1 MNTGIP
7 IYFLI
12 DPHKLIP
19 TEEVDDIH
27 VVALERKIVQQGVWT
42 DPICVHKNAL
52 FVMDGHHRLTVAKR
66 LQLEAIPVLFRDY
79 DTVEV
84 RSWRQGE
91 IITPHSIFE
100 MARSGNKFPVKTTR
114 HIFKGPKPECAV
126 PLDDLKFPLSKSYAP
141 ATFDGAGFITTS
153 Q

>member
-12 DPHKLIP
+12 DPNKLVP

-27 VVALERKIVQQGVWT
+27 VVGLEQKILRHGVWT
-42 DPICVHKNAL
+42 DPIYVHKSAF
-52 FVMDGHHRLTVAKR
+52 FVMDGHHRLMVAKR
-66 LQLEAIPVLFRDY
+66 LQLDVIPVLFSDY

-84 RSWRQGE
+84 SAWRPGE

-100 MARSGNKFPVKTTR
+100 MARAGNKFPVKTTR
-114 HIFKGPKPECAV
+114 HIFNGPKPECAV
-126 PLDDLKFPLSKSYAP
+126 PLDDLKFRRSKSWAP
-141 ATFDGAGFITTS
+141 APFDGAGFIMTS

>member
-1 MNTGIP
+1 MNTGSP

-12 DPHKLIP
+12 DPNQLIP

-27 VVALERKIVQQGVWT
+27 VVGLERTIVQHGVWT
-42 DPICVHKNAL
+42 DPICVHKTAL

-66 LQLEAIPVLFRDY
+66 LRLDVIPVLFKDY

-84 RSWRQGE
+84 CAWRPYE

-126 PLDDLKFPLSKSYAP
+126 PLDDLKFPRSKSYAP
-141 ATFDGAGFITTS
+141 ASFDGAGFIMTS